1 MSIVNKAV
9 VSSLFE
15 EVWNN
20 QDYSFIPQ
28 LFDPRYT
35 NRNSLPRFSCGADG
49 YQMFVEMYHR
59 AFPDLYIRIEAQ
71 IVEGDLVTTR
81 WIANGT
87 NTGEFMGMAATQ
99 QSATFT
105 GIQIDRIDQGK
116 IVESWMEHDLFGVM
130 YQIGVLP
137 IEP

>member
-20 QDYSFIPQ
+20 RDYSFIAQ
-28 LFDPRYT
+28 ILAPRYT
-35 NRNSLPRFSCGADG
+35 NHNPLPGFSCHADG

-71 IVEGDLVTTR
+71 IAEDDLVTTR

-87 NTGEFMGMAATQ
+87 NTGEFMGMPATEL
-99 QSATFT
+99 SATFT
-105 GIQIDRIDQGK
+105 GMQIDRLDRGK
-116 IVESWMEHDLFGVM
+116 IVESWIEHDLFGVM
-130 YQIGVLP
+130 YKIGVLP